1 MKISQAQKS
10 ENRKTIIRAAVDLIT
25 EKGFKA
31 TTMRR
36 IAKAAGVGDA
46 TVYNYFPTKE
56 AILYAYY
63 EDHMLACID
72 ALKSV
77 EKFHTFSVQEQ
88 LQTLFGTSLNLY
100 LPDREFVSGTFG
112 LVLLS
117 GSRDWAQV
125 KRIRTA
131 FLAAVNDMLAAAA
144 EVGEIP
150 DQVFQELI
158 GQFFMDAYIGVL
170 HYWISDTS
178 DGFTNTTVLI
188 DRGLDLACAMLKAGI
203 ANKLFDLAIFLFKN
217 HVLGKLGRFVE
228 PFKNAGTAKRRFMEI
243 WDNES

>member
-1 MKISQAQKS
+1 MKISREQKM
-10 ENRKTIIRAAVDLIT
+10 ENRRAIIRVAVDLMT

-31 TTMRR
+31 TTMRQ

-46 TVYNYFPTKE
+46 TIYNYFSTKE
-56 AILYAYY
+56 TILYAYY

-72 ALKSV
+72 ALKTV
-77 EKFHTFSVQEQ
+77 AEFHTFSLQEQ
-88 LQTLFGTSLNLY
+88 LQTLFDASLNRY
-100 LPDREFVSGTFG
+100 LPDREFVSRTFG

-125 KRIRTA
+125 KPIHTA
-131 FLAAVNDMLAAAA
+131 FLEAVNDMLAAAV

-158 GQFFMDAYIGVL
+158 SQFFMDAYIGAV
-170 HYWISDTS
+170 HYWLSDTS
-178 DGFTNTTVLI
+178 EGFTNTAVLI

-203 ANKLFDLAIFLFKN
+203 ANKIFDLTIFLFKN
-217 HVLGKLGRFVE
+217 HVLKKLDLFAE
-228 PFKNAGTAKRRFMEI
+228 PFKTAGKTKRRFMEG
-243 WDNES
+243 WNES